1 MSFFC
6 LQGKNPWED
15 DFLLSQ
21 HVIPEVYNLLLFPN
35 LKEGS
40 FSGSVDITLKITAPC
55 DYIKLHQTNLTIE
68 STSLTEAD
76 SLISLVKE
84 AFDYKKNEFWIVQLS
99 QTINSG
105 VYSLK
110 LNFTG
115 SLTAD
120 IVGFYRSVYKDFLS
134 GEERSVLY
142 SWTILD

>member
-1 MSFFC
+1 M
-6 LQGKNPWED
+6 
-15 DFLLSQ
+15 
-21 HVIPEVYNLLLFPN
+21 
-35 LKEGS
+35 
-40 FSGSVDITLKITAPC
+40 
-55 DYIKLHQTNLTIE
+55 TIE
-68 STSLTEAD
+68 STSLTKAD
-76 SLISLVKE
+76 SLMSLVKE
-84 AFDYKKNEFWIVQLS
+84 AFDYKQNEFWIVQLS